1 MATYS
6 TDISVTW
13 NGTPFVEVQE
23 LAYNYGGSRQG
34 RAVAWTA
41 EQGQVSVTCLN
52 TANTNISNF
61 GTRALLVVSGG
72 GAGLTTYAIWESVA
86 VAPTRNGVT
95 SYTVTFRITDDV

>member
-1 MATYS
+1 VATYS

-41 EQGQVSVTCLN
+41 EQGQV
-52 TANTNISNF
+52 
-61 GTRALLVVSGG
+61 TRYVPWHSKHKH
-72 GAGLTTYAIWESVA
+72 
-86 VAPTRNGVT
+86 
-95 SYTVTFRITDDV
+95 